1 MKERQTHASGIME
14 SEERNLRMGD
24 MNNLRVTYGQTIRPP
39 SPAIPTAVRALPSRR
54 TRCPVI
60 VLLSPWIP
68 RASLSAMLGEI
79 AVEPSF
85 KPVDLLRETEV
96 LLEQREGT
104 ILRLEVAHAS
114 VRVLR

>member
-1 MKERQTHASGIME
+1 MH
-14 SEERNLRMGD
+14 
-24 MNNLRVTYGQTIRPP
+24 NLRVTYGQTIRAP
-39 SPAIPTAVRALPSRR
+39 SPAIPTVRALPSRR
-54 TRCPVI
+54 TRCPVV

-68 RASLSAMLGEI
+68 RASLTAMLGEI

-96 LLEQREGT
+96 LLEQRERT

-114 VRVLR
+114 VRVLRYLSLRS